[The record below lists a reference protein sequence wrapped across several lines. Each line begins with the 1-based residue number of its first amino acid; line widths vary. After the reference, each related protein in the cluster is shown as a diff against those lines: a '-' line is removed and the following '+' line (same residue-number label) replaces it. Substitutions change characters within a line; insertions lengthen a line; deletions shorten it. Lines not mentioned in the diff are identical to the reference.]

1 MNAVMIVTIMIVMV
15 RIAMMIEIRN
25 VIIKM
30 VVVVTIRAHDLIKD
44 MMTVATKQSMMIDDK
59 TLKLPLFDAHLS

>member
-1 MNAVMIVTIMIVMV
+1 MNVVMIATIMIVMV

-25 VIIKM
+25 VIIKI

-44 MMTVATKQSMMIDDK
+44 IMTVATKQSMMIDDK
-59 TLKLPLFDAHLS
+59 TLVNARFQAQIS